1 MNVDTNRVISPK
13 QIITIFNILRDIG
26 LNTSHRGTKYLNK
39 AIQIL
44 VNANSDII
52 AIKDVYNSIA
62 NFYGNITPKQVKN
75 DISYALNSRAEEK
88 TINNFEKIFGF
99 KYDQYYFTNKTI
111 IEEIARVIKIRYYLT
126 MKLLLNSTVFL
137 LLILFCRIKC

>member
-1 MNVDTNRVISPK
+1 MNVDTNKVINPK
-13 QIITIFNILRDIG
+13 QIIAIFNILRDIG